1 MSRTKASE
9 VVHRWRIFGASWLGN
24 FGPGGKPCVVLLGIF
39 NGKELNSKSTPALKA
54 QIMLDGNSSLSEILK
69 CFYSTWNCC
78 PLREKSCAA
87 DSLPDFYTYYCSCVL
102 NWIKDCVSFSIILP
116 HCFFLK
122 MQFSL
127 YKYRMVKLSGDRP
140 KTYLATGLYN

>member
-9 VVHRWRIFGASWLGN
+9 VVHRWRFFGASWLGN

-87 DSLPDFYTYYCSCVL
+87 DSLPDFLYILLFLCAQLNQRLCV
-102 NWIKDCVSFSIILP
+102 
-116 HCFFLK
+116 FFNHFAPLLFFK

-127 YKYRMVKLSGDRP
+127 YKYRIVKLSGDRP